1 MITITDIANNPEVES
16 ALAKL
21 EETDSKT
28 CHLTPK
34 ERDALRELI
43 VYMSLGVMKMVEPEF
58 DDGMDE
64 FIMDLHEQRMEDY
77 GNLVGTGER

>member
-1 MITITDIANNPEVES
+1 MTTITEIANNKYVES

-34 ERDALRELI
+34 ERDALRELL
-43 VYMSLGVMKMVEPEF
+43 VFLSLGAVTSAYAEI
-58 DDGMDE
+58 DAILRD
-64 FIMDLHEQRMEDY
+64 
-77 GNLVGTGER
+77 

>member
-1 MITITDIANNPEVES
+1 MKTITDIANNPEVES

-34 ERDALRELI
+34 ERDALRELL
-43 VYMSLGVMKMVEPEF
+43 VFLSLGAVTSAYAEI
-58 DDGMDE
+58 DAILRD
-64 FIMDLHEQRMEDY
+64 
-77 GNLVGTGER
+77 

>member
-34 ERDALRELI
+34 ERDALRELL
-43 VYMSLGVMKMVEPEF
+43 VFLSLGAVIVAE
-58 DDGMDE
+58 
-64 FIMDLHEQRMEDY
+64 
-77 GNLVGTGER
+77 GEIATFMRD